1 MTTPG
6 PAPSR
11 PSLSLSPSLSPSL
24 SLPPRRPRAQN
35 PTLPG
40 PIRCRLRSPSSL
52 YPLRPNRQQRRA
64 QPLWPVTRHPAR
76 SNPPGGR
83 PRQFLASVH
92 LACPMVPAEGPGPCS
107 PPVLSR
113 PSLPNLKPTCP
124 TSTHP
129 AKPGRRRPR
138 LQRVLL
144 SPPQLRCPPPGNP
157 QLRYPQPHHPH
168 RRCPHRR
175 CPQPRYP
182 QPQPP
187 RQLHRRPARSM
198 AVARGVPLRQRGQHP
213 RPRRT
218 APRPPRSILRQTLSL
233 PPMPRAK
240 AQRPTRRPSRPRRKT
255 RQFPALQP
263 ARLTTPSQFTS
274 QSEQFWTP

>member
-11 PSLSLSPSLSPSL
+11 PSLSPSL

-35 PTLPG
+35 STLAG

-92 LACPMVPAEGPGPCS
+92 QVCPMVPAAGPGPCS

-113 PSLPNLKPTCP
+113 HSLPNLKPTCP
-124 TSTHP
+124 TSIRP
-129 AKPGRRRPR
+129 AKPGRRR
-138 LQRVLL
+138 QRVQRLLL
-144 SPPQLRCPPPGNP
+144 SPPRQRYPLPRYPLPRYPLPCYP
-157 QLRYPQPHHPH
+157 QPRYPQP
-168 RRCPHRR
+168 RR
-175 CPQPRYP
+175 P

-187 RQLHRRPARSM
+187 RQLHRRQARRM
-198 AVARGVPLRQRGQHP
+198 AVARGLPLRQRGQHL

-218 APRPPRSILRQTLSL
+218 APRPSRPILRQTLS
-233 PPMPRAK
+233 PPQMPRAK
-240 AQRPTRRPSRPRRKT
+240 AQRPTRRPSRPRLKT
-255 RQFPALQP
+255 R
-263 ARLTTPSQFTS
+263 
-274 QSEQFWTP
+274 